1 MSDLNGLH
9 LAIGAT
15 LETAL
20 AQLATVGSYAAVQ
33 QETALPALFYG
44 IVGLKPGT
52 DPGDGHSRVIAT
64 FEARIS
70 TDGTR
75 PQAVLEA
82 VSLAAQLMVL
92 LRKQYWNIDFVEEA
106 RGVQALPSST
116 APTTWVVQWEQ
127 VLHLGETQWPWPN
140 QPPGSLLL
148 SFDPDTGPGH
158 ESDYKAAE
166 DFA

>member
-9 LAIGAT
+9 LAISAT

-106 RGVQALPSST
+106 RSVQALPSST

-127 VLHLGETQWPWPN
+127 VLHLGEAQWPWPN

-158 ESDYKAAE
+158 ESDYKSAE

>member
-9 LAIGAT
+9 QAIGAT
-15 LETAL
+15 LETAFP
-20 AQLATVGSYAAVQ
+20 QLATVGSYAAVQ

-75 PQAVLEA
+75 PQAVLET

-127 VLHLGETQWPWPN
+127 VLHLGEAQWPWPN